1 MSYKVVK
8 RGDEYHDENYREF
21 ILEAEADVSD
31 LPTDAAAGSVA
42 YLQDMTKTYMLGAD
56 GVWREV

>member
-8 RGDEYHDENYREF
+8 RGDEYHDQDYREF
-21 ILEAEADVSD
+21 ILESEADVSD